1 MRAVPAVAGPAHA
14 GGAVGSKPG
23 ICVIIIIIIIIII
36 IYILC
41 ARGVALVNTKPFLH
55 LVSSYGELELGGGNT
70 AQSLTHC
77 WSVHSDKFEVC
88 CAHCWCVHGD
98 QFVAMHTPTVCVD

>member
-1 MRAVPAVAGPAHA
+1 MQAVPLVASLAY
-14 GGAVGSKPG
+14 
-23 ICVIIIIIIIIII
+23 VIIIIIIIISIII

-70 AQSLTHC
+70 AQSLTDHHTRAV
-77 WSVHSDKFEVC
+77 SVY
-88 CAHCWCVHGD
+88 
-98 QFVAMHTPTVCVD
+98 AMLWWFQGLLPPSLL

>member
-1 MRAVPAVAGPAHA
+1 MQAVPLVASLAY
-14 GGAVGSKPG
+14 
-23 ICVIIIIIIIIII
+23 VIIIIIIIISIII

-70 AQSLTHC
+70 AQSLNAFLGACRLSH
-77 WSVHSDKFEVC
+77 
-88 CAHCWCVHGD
+88 
-98 QFVAMHTPTVCVD
+98 

>member
-1 MRAVPAVAGPAHA
+1 MLLF
-14 GGAVGSKPG
+14 
-23 ICVIIIIIIIIII
+23 IIIIIISIII

-70 AQSLTHC
+70 AQSLTMLNGGCVSTKMVAVSIKWMHC
-77 WSVHSDKFEVC
+77 NADP
-88 CAHCWCVHGD
+88 
-98 QFVAMHTPTVCVD
+98 PTVALFFSV